1 MLGERS
7 TAKLCLFYYR
17 ASTGTMEGSP
27 VFKLMLEVDGEEVS
41 NTWFVRFDDKYTVDL
56 FGKQ

>member
-1 MLGERS
+1 
-7 TAKLCLFYYR
+7 
-17 ASTGTMEGSP
+17 MEGSP

-56 FGKQ
+56 FGKHTYSLGYGL

>member
-1 MLGERS
+1 MEKDQQQNYVFS
-7 TAKLCLFYYR
+7 YYR